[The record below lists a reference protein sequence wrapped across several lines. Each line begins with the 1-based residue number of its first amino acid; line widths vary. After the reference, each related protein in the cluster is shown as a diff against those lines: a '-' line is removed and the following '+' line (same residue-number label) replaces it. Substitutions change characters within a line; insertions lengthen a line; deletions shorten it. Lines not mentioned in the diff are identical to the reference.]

1 MLLRNVTIG
10 ADPELFII
18 DKTTG
23 KVVSSIGLIPG
34 VKGDP
39 YVAEDMPK
47 GFGLETDN
55 ILAEFNIPP
64 VKDCASFITNI
75 QYMHDYIRK
84 YVQNINPNYDIK
96 CSASEIVDKDQLQSE
111 QAGEFFCEPDFNAYT
126 EEENP
131 KPAVPKDGTRSC
143 GCHLHWGYDNYNID
157 DSLYIVRLCD
167 AFIGVPSV
175 ILDPDTRRRN
185 IYGKA
190 GSFRLTEYGVEYRSL
205 SSFMQS
211 TPELLTFVWNGIERV
226 KKEASRPTV
235 DIFKYSSYIRKCIN
249 NSDVELAKKICEAFK
264 INYLPGSEPIKKVKL
279 LSDEDFIF

>member
-1 MLLRNVTIG
+1 MLLSNVTIG

-18 DKTTG
+18 NKTTG

-75 QYMHDYIRK
+75 HYMHDYIRK
-84 YVQNINPNYDIK
+84 FVQNINPDYDIK

-111 QAGEFFCEPDFNAYT
+111 QANEFFCDPDFNAYT

-143 GCHLHWGYDNYNID
+143 GFHLHWGYDNNNVD
-157 DSLYIVRLCD
+157 DSLRIVKLCD
-167 AFIGVPSV
+167 AFIVVPSI
-175 ILDPDTRRRN
+175 ILDTDTRRRK

-190 GSFRLTEYGVEYRSL
+190 GSFRLTPYGVEVRAL
-205 SSFMQS
+205 SSYMQS
-211 TPELLTFVWNGIERV
+211 TPELLEFVWRGIERV
-226 KKEASRPTV
+226 KWEFNHGRSIV
-235 DIFKYSSYIRKCIN
+235 FNYSDHIRECIN
-249 NSDVELAKKICEAFK
+249 NSDVKLAKKLCNIFK
-264 INYLPGSEPIKKVKL
+264 IDYLPEVNTN
-279 LSDEDFIF
+279 SDFEF